1 MVTTHM
7 SIVGSLT
14 TGPPSGSSTYLTI
27 FSIDSLIISTEARD
41 ITTDSITMDKG
52 SNFVF
57 PKEEGVLVGF
67 LTHIR
72 KYENHFVFVK
82 NANKY

>member
-1 MVTTHM
+1 MVTVHM

-14 TGPPSGSSTYLTI
+14 MGPPSGLWAKITI

-57 PKEEGVLVGF
+57 PA
-67 LTHIR
+67 R
-72 KYENHFVFVK
+72 
-82 NANKY
+82 